1 MKAASFSA
9 IALLAC
15 REPAPVA
22 REAPAPPVA
31 LTAPAGLVASALA
44 LTSSGRAVDLSAAAL
59 DADALLAGLR
69 ELVKRGD
76 FVAARTRADEALTR
90 FPDRVEAHYAGA
102 VVEAEVCRARHQA
115 GALSQRR
122 PEDLAHCEQCIVQMT
137 AVIERGGYRHDHYNR
152 GYCQAYLGFA
162 CARGESCTRR
172 FSEAEADFSAGIVKH
187 PDDGDY
193 FGWRADMRELLGRKQ
208 EACADW
214 RTAERLGAPVGN
226 QIERACGNSKP

>member
-1 MKAASFSA
+1 
-9 IALLAC
+9 L
-15 REPAPVA
+15 
-22 REAPAPPVA
+22 
-31 LTAPAGLVASALA
+31 
-44 LTSSGRAVDLSAAAL
+44 DLSTATPAADAL

-69 ELVKRGD
+69 ELANRGD
-76 FVAARTRADEALTR
+76 FVAARTRADEALMR

-115 GALSQRR
+115 RVLSLRR

-162 CARGESCTRR
+162 CASGESCTSR
-172 FSEAEADFSAGIVKH
+172 FSEAEADFSAGIVTH
-187 PDDGDY
+187 PDDSDY
-193 FGWRADMRELLGRKQ
+193 FGWRADLRELLGRKQ

-214 RTAERLGAPVGN
+214 RAAERLGAAVGG
-226 QIERACGNSKP
+226 EVKRACGSSKP